1 MTKTHFIGIGGT
13 GLSAIARLLCESGY
27 IVTGSDMQSS
37 SYVDD
42 LRELGIT
49 VYVGHKAEQI
59 GEADFIVRSSAI
71 PDKNVEVVAARKK
84 GIPVYKRSDFLG
96 RLMEDKIGIAIA
108 GTHGKTST
116 TAMLAWTLTELGKD
130 PSFILGST
138 INKMG
143 VNAHAGKGNTF
154 VIEADE
160 YDRMFLGLKPKI
172 GIITNLE
179 HDHPDIYPTA
189 EIFREAFV
197 DFIKLLPKDGAL
209 IACGDDAGSA
219 EMLTEAREMNIDT
232 LSYGFTDQ
240 LSVSS
245 NQWFIAENLMPNSKG
260 GYDCICTLHH
270 LQTCEPPAPPAL
282 AGSNIQ
288 TQSPELVEGFK
299 LSLEVPGKHNILNA
313 LAVMSVI
320 HQLDLSLDDAAE
332 SLGRFAGTGRRF
344 DLLALVNG
352 IAIYDDYAHHPTE
365 IRATL
370 SAARAR
376 HPEVR
381 IWAVWQPHTYSRTR
395 LLFDEFAQAFDDA
408 DKVIVSEVYRSREPK
423 EDFSSAEVVDA
434 MNHPSAKFIAELED
448 ISAYLLESLQENDVL
463 LVLSAGDANEINL
476 EVIEGLKSNF

>member
-13 GLSAIARLLCESGY
+13 GLSAIARLLHESGY
-27 IVTGSDMQSS
+27 TVTGSDMQGS

-49 VYVGHKAEQI
+49 IYIGHIAEQI

-71 PDKNVEVVAARKK
+71 PDKNVEVVAAREKN
-84 GIPVYKRSDFLG
+84 IPVYKRSDFLG

-116 TAMLAWTLTELGKD
+116 TAMLAWTLTELGQD
-130 PSFILGST
+130 PSFIVGST

-143 VNAHAGKGNTF
+143 VNAHAGKGETF

-189 EIFREAFV
+189 ESFRKAFV
-197 DFIKLLPKDGAL
+197 DFVNLLPENGIL
-209 IACGDDAGSA
+209 IACGDDAGAA
-219 EMLTEAREMNIDT
+219 EMLQNAKIET
-232 LSYGFTDQ
+232 LAYGFEKVE
-240 LSVSS
+240 SGK
-245 NQWFIAENLMPNSKG
+245 WMIAEDVKPNKKG
-260 GYDCICTLHH
+260 GYNFTCRLHNLRAH
-270 LQTCEPPAPPAL
+270 R
-282 AGSNIQ
+282 
-288 TQSPELVEGFK
+288 PEHVEGCK

-320 HQLDLSLDDAAE
+320 HHLGLSLEDAAE
-332 SLGRFAGTGRRF
+332 ALGRFAGTGRRF
-344 DLLALVNG
+344 DLIATVNG

-370 SAARAR
+370 EAARAR
-376 HPEVR
+376 HPKSR
-381 IWAVWQPHTYSRTR
+381 IWAVWQPHTYSRTQ
-395 LLFDEFAQAFDDA
+395 LLFDEFAQAFDNA
-408 DKVIVSEVYRSREPK
+408 DKVIVTEVYRSREPK
-423 EDFSSAEVVDA
+423 EDFSSAQVVDA
-434 MNHPSAKFIAELED
+434 MKHPSAKFIAKLD
-448 ISAYLLESLQENDVL
+448 DVSHYLLENLTENDVL
-463 LVLSAGDANEINL
+463 LVLSAGDANEINQNVL
-476 EVIEGLKSNF
+476 EGLM

>member
-13 GLSAIARLLCESGY
+13 GLSAIARLLHESGY
-27 IVTGSDMQSS
+27 EVTGSDMQDS

-42 LRELGIT
+42 LREMGIKI
-49 VYVGHKAEQI
+49 YIGHKAEQI
-59 GEADFIVRSSAI
+59 GKADFIVRSSAI
-71 PDKNVEVVAARKK
+71 PDKNVEVVKAREKD
-84 GIPVYKRSDFLG
+84 IPVYKRSDFLG
-96 RLMEDKIGIAIA
+96 SLMEKKYGIAIA

-116 TAMLAWTLTELGKD
+116 TAMLAWTLTELEQD
-130 PSFILGST
+130 PSFIVGST

-143 VNAHAGKGNTF
+143 INAHAGKGKTF

-197 DFIKLLPKDGAL
+197 DFVKLIPQDGAL

-219 EMLTEAREMNIDT
+219 EMLTEAGDMNIDT
-232 LSYGFTDQ
+232 ISYGFTDQ
-240 LSVSS
+240 LSVVS
-245 NQWFIAENLMPNSKG
+245 NQWFIAKDLTPNSQG
-260 GYDCICTLHH
+260 GYDCICTLHQT
-270 LQTCEPPAPPAL
+270 QTCQPD
-282 AGSNIQ
+282 NIQ
-288 TQSPELVEGFK
+288 RFK
-299 LSLEVPGKHNILNA
+299 LSLQVPGKHNILNA

-332 SLGRFAGTGRRF
+332 ALGRFAGTGRRF
-344 DLLALVNG
+344 DLLAIVNE

-376 HPEVR
+376 HPESR

-423 EDFSSAEVVDA
+423 EDFSSAEVVEA
-434 MNHPSAKFIAELED
+434 MAHSSAKFIAELED
-448 ISAYLLESLQENDVL
+448 ISQYLLENLRPNDVL

-476 EVIEGLKSNF
+476 EVVEGLNVQD